1 MASNAVKNYRSAKAV
16 QNIRNAAIY
25 VVLVILSLI
34 WIIPFVYLLGQSF
47 ASTYVAKNFLPGL
60 TMNFKTMTF
69 GFDPSAWTFENYV
82 HLFNPNSAIYKAYPF
97 AEWYFNTFIIALV
110 TTVLQT
116 ILVLLTAYTLS
127 RLRFT
132 GRQALMKLI
141 LVIGMFPG
149 FLGMIVVYNLLKL
162 LGLNTSIFSL
172 ILVYI
177 AGSAM
182 NYYIAKGF
190 FDTISRSLDE
200 AVMIDGGTNN
210 TIFWRVIMPL
220 SKPIVVYTILISFT
234 APWGDYMLACFLAQ
248 GNSHMWNVAVG
259 LRTMIT
265 TLGNE
270 WSHMP
275 IFCAGGVVVSIPIM
289 ILFFWLQKYYVQGIA
304 GGAVKG

>member
-16 QNIRNAAIY
+16 QNARNTLIY
-25 VVLVILSLI
+25 IVLVFLSFI
-34 WIIPFVYLLGQSF
+34 WLIPFIYLFGQSF
-47 ASTYVAKNFLPGL
+47 AKTYYPSNFLPGL
-60 TMNFKTMTF
+60 TTNFATWTF
-69 GFDPSAWTFENYV
+69 SFDPNQWTFDNYV
-82 HLFNPNSAIYKAYPF
+82 HLFNPNSPIYKAYPF
-97 AEWYFNTFIIALV
+97 AEWYFNTLIISIV

-116 ILVLLTAYTLS
+116 VFVLLTAYTLS

-162 LGLNTSIFSL
+162 LGINTSIFSL
-172 ILVYI
+172 ILVYV

-234 APWGDYMLACFLAQ
+234 APWGDYMLA
-248 GNSHMWNVAVG
+248 
-259 LRTMIT
+259 
-265 TLGNE
+265 
-270 WSHMP
+270 
-275 IFCAGGVVVSIPIM
+275 
-289 ILFFWLQKYYVQGIA
+289 
-304 GGAVKG
+304 

>member
-1 MASNAVKNYRSAKAV
+1 MASNQVKKYRSVKAV
-16 QNIRNAAIY
+16 QNVRNTFIY
-25 VVLVILSLI
+25 IVLVVLSFI
-34 WIIPFVYLLGQSF
+34 WLIPFIYLLGQSF
-47 ASTYVAKNFLPGL
+47 AVSYVSQNFLPGL
-60 TMNFKTMTF
+60 TLNFKDGIF
-69 GFDPSAWTFENYV
+69 AFDASQWTFNNYIA
-82 HLFNPNSAIYKAYPF
+82 LFDTNGALYKAYPF
-97 AEWYFNTFIIALV
+97 SEWYFNTLIISIA
-110 TTVLQT
+110 TCVLQT

-162 LGLNTSIFSL
+162 LNMNTSIFSL

-177 AGSAM
+177 ASSAM
-182 NYYIAKGF
+182 SYYIAKGF

-270 WSHMP
+270 ISHMP
-275 IFCAGGVVVSIPIM
+275 YFCAGGVFVSIPIM